1 MEIARVK
8 YRLYTILEFK
18 TLTWKTFS
26 DSIFKAIKFCTYS
39 SYEK

>member
-8 YRLYTILEFK
+8 YRLHTILEFK

-26 DSIFKAIKFCTYS
+26 DSIFKATKFCMYN